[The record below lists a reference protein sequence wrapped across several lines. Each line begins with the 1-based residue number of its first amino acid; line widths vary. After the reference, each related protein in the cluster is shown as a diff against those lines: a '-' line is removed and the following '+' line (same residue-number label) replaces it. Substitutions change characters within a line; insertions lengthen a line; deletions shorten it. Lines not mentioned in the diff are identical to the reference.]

1 MRVLILAI
9 SSGSISKVGS
19 SRGEEKDGEM
29 GVLAWLHDLLTRRE
43 WRKSGTSVDP
53 EEIRRTVLRRGRYI
67 LYGYDRPFCKVVS
80 IYFGTRVVGLGF
92 QI

>member
-29 GVLAWLHDLLTRRE
+29 GVLLAWLHDLLTRRE
-43 WRKSGTSVDP
+43 WRKSGTRADP

-67 LYGYDRPFCKVVS
+67 
-80 IYFGTRVVGLGF
+80 
-92 QI
+92 